1 METSA
6 ARAGKNNAARVV
18 GNLRRDLVGEVD
30 TQVPEFAQARNAFS
44 TRQKMID
51 ALTEGRRVFDR
62 GIAPDEL
69 ASTLNGMTAG
79 ERDMFQH
86 GARMALADAQKD
98 SAGAATRILE
108 KNWNKAKLAQ
118 VVGPQQAEDFL
129 RNVRAFQSALGS
141 TRFPSILLAAKAAR
155 SCVPSPPEPVVSD
168 STPIQT
174 QNE

>member
-118 VVGPQQAEDFL
+118 VVGPSLDPFSGQGSAILCPFATRARRFRLHAHSDAKRMTRAL
-129 RNVRAFQSALGS
+129 RKS
-141 TRFPSILLAAKAAR
+141 TADL
-155 SCVPSPPEPVVSD
+155 D
-168 STPIQT
+168 Y
-174 QNE
+174 